1 MPAATF
7 RTSFREQ
14 LDYKHDYY
22 IPMYDTKPKIYEES
36 DESPLTLFQRA
47 HNRTIQIG
55 NIIDSTQFAA
65 VGIRLFQGGIGNIE
79 EEFDNGTSFLE
90 SHIRYVDSICHMTPI
105 EYLKNDKI
113 PLIQKVFDLVIG
125 IPIAGAIEI
134 ASVTALPIMAAMLVT
149 TVVIVFL
156 TIALPFI
163 IILGT
168 LCCNRRDDPDKL
180 AKDAILTGIST
191 VTLITVGCIAS
202 GVRASLKLVPVLGMP
217 AVKTFDIGLT
227 MLVEKAKINWD
238 GFDEELHEFAGDR
251 ADTNYNHRRERA
263 ELIEEFGQP
272 TVDADGDEF
281 FDAQ

>member
-1 MPAATF
+1 
-7 RTSFREQ
+7 
-14 LDYKHDYY
+14 
-22 IPMYDTKPKIYEES
+22 MY
-36 DESPLTLFQRA
+36 
-47 HNRTIQIG
+47 
-55 NIIDSTQFAA
+55 
-65 VGIRLFQGGIGNIE
+65 
-79 EEFDNGTSFLE
+79 
-90 SHIRYVDSICHMTPI
+90 
-105 EYLKNDKI
+105 
-113 PLIQKVFDLVIG
+113 
-125 IPIAGAIEI
+125 
-134 ASVTALPIMAAMLVT
+134 
-149 TVVIVFL
+149 FL

-168 LCCNRRDDPDKL
+168 LCCNRRDDSDKL

-202 GVRASLKLVPVLGMP
+202 GIRASLKLVPVLGVT

-238 GFDEELHEFAGDR
+238 SFDEELHEFAGDR